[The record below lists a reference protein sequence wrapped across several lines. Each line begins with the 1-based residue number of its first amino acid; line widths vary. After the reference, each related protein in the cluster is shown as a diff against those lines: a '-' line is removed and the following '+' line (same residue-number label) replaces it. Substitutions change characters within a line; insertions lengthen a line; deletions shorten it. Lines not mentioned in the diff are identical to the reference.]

1 MYDERYYRYRES
13 TRDFRIEA
21 EILYKLLKLEPG
33 LRILEVGCGG
43 GAFLSYLEEKGYKA
57 VGVDILEESVRLAS
71 QRAKNCEVICGDAM
85 RLPFES
91 ASFDRLVSHH
101 LVEHLED
108 LSEALRE
115 WKRVLK
121 PGGIMAICTPNR
133 LYPSPR
139 IFEDPSHVHIFD
151 GKELKNVVERAGF
164 SVEDSLT
171 IFPHLWRDKISVNI
185 GVPLYRFF
193 AFMPYFK
200 DRGRSLLLS
209 ARKNDRR

>member
-1 MYDERYYRYRES
+1 MYDEGYYRYRES

-21 EILYKLLKLEPG
+21 EILYKMLKLEPG

-43 GAFLSYLEEKGYKA
+43 GAFLAYLEKKGYRA
-57 VGVDILEESVRLAS
+57 VGVDILEKSVELAS
-71 QRAKNCEVICGDAM
+71 QRAKSCEVICGDALK
-85 RLPFES
+85 LPFES

-108 LSEALRE
+108 LSVALEE

-121 PGGIMAICTPNR
+121 PGGVIAICTPNR

-139 IFEDPSHVHIFD
+139 IFEDPSHVHIYD
-151 GKELKNVVERAGF
+151 RSELESVVEGAGL

-171 IFPHLWRDKISVNI
+171 IFPHLWRDRISVNI

-193 AFMPYFK
+193 ASMPYFR

-209 ARKNDRR
+209 ARKNDGR